1 MGSTTGHSDLHIDK
15 LLSQMALD
23 YRPEGFIAD
32 QIMPIVDV
40 DKQSDYYSD
49 FSRADKMR
57 VEDTKRAPDTEAR
70 RIEIGV
76 GSGTFFCTN
85 YALQAP
91 VTLEDQKNADPVFLD
106 KIINGRTE
114 LVMDKLLLDWELRV
128 ATQVTNTSNVG
139 SSSAV
144 SSAWNG
150 AGAPIDDLNTAIDN
164 VRFSNGVRPNK
175 MVFGLAAWLS
185 FRRDSTIRNL
195 IFGTNNGG
203 GYPSTAQVAQL
214 FEIDDILIG
223 GAFRNTGQEGQ
234 SESLSAI
241 WGDDVLVYYA
251 PPTPNRERPSF
262 AYSFRW
268 NQPGI
273 PSMTA
278 ERHAFDTR
286 RKSSSIEVGYYQD
299 ERITG
304 STYGFLLKAVNSST

>member
-1 MGSTTGHSDLHIDK
+1 MGSVSGHGDLHVDK

-23 YRPEGFIAD
+23 YKPEGFIAD
-32 QIMPIVDV
+32 RIMPIVTV
-40 DKQSDYYSD
+40 DKQSDYYSE
-49 FSRADKMR
+49 FSRADKLR
-57 VEDTKRAPDTEAR
+57 IDDTKRAPDTEAR

-91 VTLEDQKNADPVFLD
+91 ITLEDSKNADPIFLD
-106 KIINGRTE
+106 RIINGRTE
-114 LVMDKLLLDWELRV
+114 LIMDKLLLDWELRV
-128 ATQVTNTSNVG
+128 ATMVTNTSNVG
-139 SSSAV
+139 SSAGV
-144 SSAWNG
+144 SSGWGG
-150 AGAPIDDLNTAIDN
+150 AGAPLDDINTAIDN
-164 VRFSNGVRPNK
+164 VRFSNGVRPNHI
-175 MVFGLAAWLS
+175 VFGLEAWLS

-203 GYPSTAQVAQL
+203 GYPSTGQVGDL
-214 FEIDDILIG
+214 LEVENVLIG

-234 SESLSAI
+234 SESLSTI

-251 PPTPNRERPSF
+251 PETPNKERPSF

-268 NQPGI
+268 AQPGL
-273 PSMTA
+273 PNMVA

-299 ERITG
+299 EKVTG
-304 STYGFLLKAVNSST
+304 ASYAFLMDAVNSST